1 MKTKLKICAAALL
14 ASVAIGATVYAA
26 NLTKKIDVLYDD
38 IKILSNN
45 IEFMPV
51 DEQGSQVEPFIY
63 EGTTYLPVRA
73 VSEAL
78 GKNVSWDSET
88 KTVMV
93 TDNEDIEYSKIAIRN
108 FFKLFSEKRYDEMKN
123 FTSGSVAGYEFSEGV
138 FGMKEASLD
147 GIIYA
152 GNKELENENK
162 FAFIFHFNMTPAEKS
177 VYGSNE
183 REIGFFV
190 EVLKDRDEYKIND
203 FYTGL

>member
-38 IKILSNN
+38 IRISSNN

-108 FFKLFSEKRYDEMKN
+108 FFKLFSEKRYDDMKN

-162 FAFIFHFNMTPAEKS
+162 FAFICHFNMTPAEKS

>member
-1 MKTKLKICAAALL
+1 MKAKLKICAAALL

-93 TDNEDIEYSKIAIRN
+93 TDNEDIESSKIAIRN

-162 FAFIFHFNMTPAEKS
+162 FAFICHFNMTPAEKS
-177 VYGSNE
+177 VYGSNKSE
-183 REIGFFV
+183 TGFFV

>member
-138 FGMKEASLD
+138 FGMKEAPLD

-162 FAFIFHFNMTPAEKS
+162 FAFICHFNMTPAEKS

>member
-38 IKILSNN
+38 IRISSNN

-108 FFKLFSEKRYDEMKN
+108 FFKLFSEKRYDDMKN

-162 FAFIFHFNMTPAEKS
+162 FAFICHFNMTPAEKS
-177 VYGSNE
+177 VYGSSE

>member
-152 GNKELENENK
+152 GDKELENENK
-162 FAFIFHFNMTPAEKS
+162 FAFICHFNMTPAEKS

>member
-63 EGTTYLPVRA
+63 EGTTYLSVRA

-162 FAFIFHFNMTPAEKS
+162 FAFICHFNMTPAEES

-183 REIGFFV
+183 RETGFFV

>member
-108 FFKLFSEKRYDEMKN
+108 FFKLFSEKRYDDMKN

-162 FAFIFHFNMTPAEKS
+162 FAFICHFNMTPAEKS

>member
-93 TDNEDIEYSKIAIRN
+93 NDNEDIEYSKISIRN

-162 FAFIFHFNMTPAEKS
+162 FAFICHFNMTPAEKS

>member
-108 FFKLFSEKRYDEMKN
+108 FFKLFSENRYDVMKN

-162 FAFIFHFNMTPAEKS
+162 FAFICHFNMTPAEKS

>member
-38 IKILSNN
+38 IRISSNN

-78 GKNVSWDSET
+78 
-88 KTVMV
+88 

-108 FFKLFSEKRYDEMKN
+108 FFKLFSEKRYDDMKN

-162 FAFIFHFNMTPAEKS
+162 FAFICHFNMTPAEKS
-177 VYGSNE
+177 VYGSSE

>member
-162 FAFIFHFNMTPAEKS
+162 FAFICHFNMTPAEKS

-190 EVLKDRDEYKIND
+190 EVLKDRDEYNIND

>member
-138 FGMKEASLD
+138 FGMKEASLE

-162 FAFIFHFNMTPAEKS
+162 FAFICHFNMTPAEKS

>member
-1 MKTKLKICAAALL
+1 M
-14 ASVAIGATVYAA
+14 
-26 NLTKKIDVLYDD
+26 
-38 IKILSNN
+38 
-45 IEFMPV
+45 
-51 DEQGSQVEPFIY
+51 EPFIY

-108 FFKLFSEKRYDEMKN
+108 FFKLFSEKRYDDMKN

-162 FAFIFHFNMTPAEKS
+162 FAFICHFNMTPAEKS
-177 VYGSNE
+177 VYGSSE

>member
-38 IKILSNN
+38 IRISSNN

-108 FFKLFSEKRYDEMKN
+108 FFKLFSEKRYDDMKN

-162 FAFIFHFNMTPAEKS
+162 FAFICHFNMTTAEKS
-177 VYGSNE
+177 VYGSSE

>member
-38 IKILSNN
+38 IRISSNN

-93 TDNEDIEYSKIAIRN
+93 TDNEDIEYSKIA
-108 FFKLFSEKRYDEMKN
+108 
-123 FTSGSVAGYEFSEGV
+123 
-138 FGMKEASLD
+138 
-147 GIIYA
+147 
-152 GNKELENENK
+152 
-162 FAFIFHFNMTPAEKS
+162 FICHFNMTPAEKS
-177 VYGSNE
+177 VYGSSE

>member
-162 FAFIFHFNMTPAEKS
+162 FAFICHFNMTPAEKS

>member
-38 IKILSNN
+38 IRISSNN

-108 FFKLFSEKRYDEMKN
+108 FFKLFSEKRYDDMKN

-162 FAFIFHFNMTPAEKS
+162 FAFICHFNMTPAEKS
-177 VYGSNE
+177 VYGRSE

>member
-162 FAFIFHFNMTPAEKS
+162 FAFICHFNMTPAEKS

-183 REIGFFV
+183 RETGFFV

>member
-1 MKTKLKICAAALL
+1 MKAKLKICSVALL
-14 ASVAIGATVYAA
+14 VSIAVGATVYAA

-51 DEQGSQVEPFIY
+51 DEHGSQVEPFIY

-93 TDNEDIEYSKIAIRN
+93 TDNEDIESSKIAIRN

-152 GNKELENENK
+152 GNIELENENK
-162 FAFIFHFNMTPAEKS
+162 FVFICHFNMTPAEKS
-177 VYGSNE
+177 VYDSRE
-183 REIGFFV
+183 RKAGFYV
-190 EVLKDRDEYKIND
+190 EVLKDGAEYKIND

>member
-38 IKILSNN
+38 IRISSNN

-108 FFKLFSEKRYDEMKN
+108 FFKLFSEKRYDDMKN

-162 FAFIFHFNMTPAEKS
+162 FAFICHFNMTPAEKS
-177 VYGSNE
+177 VYGNSE

>member
-38 IKILSNN
+38 IRISSNN

-162 FAFIFHFNMTPAEKS
+162 FAFICHFNMTPAEKS

>member
-138 FGMKEASLD
+138 FGMQEASLD

-162 FAFIFHFNMTPAEKS
+162 FAFICHFNMTPAEKS

>member
-78 GKNVSWDSET
+78 GKNVAWDSET

-162 FAFIFHFNMTPAEKS
+162 FAFICHFNMTPAEKS

>member
-63 EGTTYLPVRA
+63 EGTTYLPVSA

-162 FAFIFHFNMTPAEKS
+162 FAFICHFNMTPAEKS

>member
-162 FAFIFHFNMTPAEKS
+162 FAYICHFNMTPAEKS

>member
-38 IKILSNN
+38 IRISSNN

-108 FFKLFSEKRYDEMKN
+108 FFKLFSEKRYDE
-123 FTSGSVAGYEFSEGV
+123 FSEGV

-162 FAFIFHFNMTPAEKS
+162 FAFICHFNMTPAEKS
-177 VYGSNE
+177 VYGSSE

>member
-108 FFKLFSEKRYDEMKN
+108 FFKLFSQKRYDEMKN

-162 FAFIFHFNMTPAEKS
+162 FAFICHFNMTPAEKS

>member
-1 MKTKLKICAAALL
+1 MKAKLKICSVALL
-14 ASVAIGATVYAA
+14 VSIAVGATVYAA

-51 DEQGSQVEPFIY
+51 DEHGSQVEPFIY

-73 VSEAL
+73 VSEVL

-93 TDNEDIEYSKIAIRN
+93 TDNEDIESSKIAIKN

-152 GNKELENENK
+152 GNKELENENI
-162 FAFIFHFNMTPAEKS
+162 FAFICHFNMTPVEKS
-177 VYGSNE
+177 VYDSRE
-183 REIGFFV
+183 RKAGFYV
-190 EVLKDRDEYKIND
+190 EVLKDGAEYKIND

>member
-38 IKILSNN
+38 IRISSNN

-108 FFKLFSEKRYDEMKN
+108 FFKLFSEKRYDDMKN

-162 FAFIFHFNMTPAEKS
+162 FAFICHFNMTPAEKS
-177 VYGSNE
+177 VYGSSG

>member
-45 IEFMPV
+45 IEFMSV

-108 FFKLFSEKRYDEMKN
+108 FFKLFSEKRYDDMKN

-162 FAFIFHFNMTPAEKS
+162 FAFICHFNMTPAEKS

-183 REIGFFV
+183 RETGFFV

>member
-1 MKTKLKICAAALL
+1 MKNKLKICAAALL

-162 FAFIFHFNMTPAEKS
+162 FAFICHFNMTPAEKS

>member
-38 IKILSNN
+38 IRISSNN

-108 FFKLFSEKRYDEMKN
+108 FFKLFSEKRYDDMKN

-162 FAFIFHFNMTPAEKS
+162 FAFICHLEDFRNS
-177 VYGSNE
+177 
-183 REIGFFV
+183 
-190 EVLKDRDEYKIND
+190 YKIYRRTRMRSHIACI
-203 FYTGL
+203 F